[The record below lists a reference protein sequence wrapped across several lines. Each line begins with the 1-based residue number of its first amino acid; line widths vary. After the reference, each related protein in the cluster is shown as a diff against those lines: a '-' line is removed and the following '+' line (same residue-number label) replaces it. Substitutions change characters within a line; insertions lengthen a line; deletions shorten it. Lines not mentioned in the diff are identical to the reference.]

1 MKVKKDQGITMLEVL
16 VATILFAV
24 FMAAVVAITE
34 LTGKLVKGT
43 GAGTLSAS
51 DLALARSIA
60 STRLDKLARALS
72 RESEVEF
79 SKKVKVGIKN
89 CLKTAVPWKFSDSS
103 VWSLRNQQLSNQ
115 APDVEEMKGFIE
127 SICIYKSEKHAEN
140 STSVPPTPG
149 LYVLQA
155 EPKQTN
161 TLQQPL
167 RVLFCRPQHLC
178 LQ

>member
-1 MKVKKDQGITMLEVL
+1 MKVLKEQGITMLEVL

-43 GAGTLSAS
+43 GTLSAS
-51 DLALARSIA
+51 ELALARSIA
-60 STRLDKLARALS
+60 SARLDKLARDLA
-72 RESEVEF
+72 REATLPIS
-79 SKKVKVGIKN
+79 
-89 CLKTAVPWKFSDSS
+89 CLNSS
-103 VWSLRNQQLSNQ
+103 TNWNLASGSNWSLSNQQLSNQ
-115 APDVEEMKGFIE
+115 VAGVEQKGFIE
-127 SICIYKSEKHAEN
+127 SICIYPSKYAEN
-140 STSVPPTPG
+140 STSDPPTPG
-149 LYVLQA
+149 LYVVQA

>member
-1 MKVKKDQGITMLEVL
+1 MKVKKEQGITMLEVL

-34 LTGKLVKGT
+34 LTGKLVKG
-43 GAGTLSAS
+43 AGTLSAS
-51 DLALARSIA
+51 ELALARSIA

-72 RESEVEF
+72 RESEEEF
-79 SKKVKVGIKN
+79 RKKVEN
-89 CLKTAVPWKFSDSS
+89 CLKTADPWEFSDSS

-127 SICIYKSEKHAEN
+127 SICIYPSKYAEN
-140 STSVPPTPG
+140 INSVPPVPG
-149 LYVLQA
+149 LYVVQA

>member
-34 LTGKLVKGT
+34 LTGKLVKG
-43 GAGTLSAS
+43 AGTLSAS
-51 DLALARSIA
+51 ELALARSIA

-72 RESEVEF
+72 RESVVGF
-79 SKKVKVGIKN
+79 SEKVGRVN
-89 CLKTAVPWKFSDSS
+89 CLKTAKNWELSDNS
-103 VWSLRNQQLSNQ
+103 VWSLSNQQLSNQ
-115 APDVEEMKGFIE
+115 APDVELKGFIE
-127 SICIYKSEKHAEN
+127 SICIYPSKYAEN
-140 STSVPPTPG
+140 STSDPPTPG
-149 LYVLQA
+149 LYVVQA

-161 TLQQPL
+161 TLLQPV
-167 RVLFCRPQHLC
+167 RVLFCRPQNLC

>member
-1 MKVKKDQGITMLEVL
+1 MKVIKEQGITMLEVL
-16 VATILFAV
+16 IATILFAV

-43 GAGTLSAS
+43 GTGTLSAS
-51 DLALARSIA
+51 ELALARSIA
-60 STRLDKLARALS
+60 STRLDKLARDLA
-72 RESEVEF
+72 REATLPIS
-79 SKKVKVGIKN
+79 
-89 CLKTAVPWKFSDSS
+89 CLNSSTPWNLASASN
-103 VWSLRNQQLSNQ
+103 WSLSNQQLSNQ
-115 APDVEEMKGFIE
+115 VAGVEQKGFIE
-127 SICIYKSEKHAEN
+127 SICIYPSKYAEN
-140 STSVPPTPG
+140 STSDLPTPG
-149 LYVLQA
+149 LYVVQA

>member
-1 MKVKKDQGITMLEVL
+1 MKLIKEQGITMLEVL

-43 GAGTLSAS
+43 GTLSAS
-51 DLALARSIA
+51 ELALARSIA
-60 STRLDKLARALS
+60 STKLDKLARDLA
-72 RESEVEF
+72 REA
-79 SKKVKVGIKN
+79 
-89 CLKTAVPWKFSDSS
+89 TMPSS
-103 VWSLRNQQLSNQ
+103 CINSSTNWNLASGSTWSLSNQQLSNQ
-115 APDVEEMKGFIE
+115 VAGVEQKGFIE
-127 SICIYKSEKHAEN
+127 SICIYPSKYAEN
-140 STSVPPTPG
+140 STSDPPTPG
-149 LYVLQA
+149 LYVVQA

>member
-1 MKVKKDQGITMLEVL
+1 MKVIKEQGITMLEVL

-43 GAGTLSAS
+43 GTLSAS
-51 DLALARSIA
+51 ELALARSIA
-60 STRLDKLARALS
+60 STRLDKLARDLA
-72 RESEVEF
+72 REATLPGS
-79 SKKVKVGIKN
+79 
-89 CLKTAVPWKFSDSS
+89 CLNSS
-103 VWSLRNQQLSNQ
+103 TNWNLANASNWSLSNQQLSNQ
-115 APDVEEMKGFIE
+115 VAGVEQKGFIE
-127 SICIYKSEKHAEN
+127 SICIYPSKYAEN
-140 STSVPPTPG
+140 STSDPPTPG
-149 LYVLQA
+149 LYVVQA

-167 RVLFCRPQHLC
+167 RVLFCRPQKLC